1 MLFPLVCM
9 YYIKLSL
16 LLDFSC
22 RALAKF
28 GTKLLGELLHE
39 LLHDGGN
46 LLVVERL
53 AVVLQDEVDRIG
65 LLAQR
70 QVLALIYVKEVDRT
84 QQLLLGLVGNLLYL
98 AEFHA
103 LVNEQRQVAAHR
115 TRSGLVDALQI
126 LKNVDGIAQCYFTE
140 KDVVR
145 HRLVQEIIKAYEA
158 AAHPAKR

>member
-1 MLFPLVCM
+1 M
-9 YYIKLSL
+9 YYIKLSF

-46 LLVVERL
+46 LLVIERL

-65 LLAQR
+65 LLALR

-84 QQLLLGLVGNLLYL
+84 QQLLLGLVGNLLDL

-103 LVNEQRQVAAHR
+103 LVNEQRQVAA
-115 TRSGLVDALQI
+115 SAGS
-126 LKNVDGIAQCYFTE
+126 
-140 KDVVR
+140 
-145 HRLVQEIIKAYEA
+145 
-158 AAHPAKR
+158 